1 MMKDKM
7 HDRASD
13 ETVRAY
19 LKETLEHLIAA
30 GRSTHDLV
38 GFSIDRFGKKIIPYL
53 NELQEDVREGRVKIR
68 NLTESA
74 KTAVFGIHVS
84 PEQREQIIRDGAYLR
99 AESRN
104 FAGGSDAEDW
114 RLAEQEIDE
123 LIAKQKGLLE
133 KGRISIA
140 SVAEIAEGELAE
152 VKGAVRNWLEARN
165 RSVKSGRRL

>member
-1 MMKDKM
+1 MVKDNM
-7 HDRASD
+7 PERASD
-13 ETVRAY
+13 ETVRTY

-38 GFSIDRFGKKIIPYL
+38 GFSIDKFGKKIIPYL
-53 NELQEDVREGRVKIR
+53 NDLQEDVREGRVKIQ

-84 PEQREQIIRDGAYLR
+84 PEQRERMIRDAAYLR
-99 AESRN
+99 AECRH

-114 RLAEQEIDE
+114 GLAEQEIDD

-133 KGRISIA
+133 KGRKSMA
-140 SVAEIAEGELAE
+140 SATEIAESELAE
-152 VKGAVRNWLEARN
+152 VKGAVRHWLESRS